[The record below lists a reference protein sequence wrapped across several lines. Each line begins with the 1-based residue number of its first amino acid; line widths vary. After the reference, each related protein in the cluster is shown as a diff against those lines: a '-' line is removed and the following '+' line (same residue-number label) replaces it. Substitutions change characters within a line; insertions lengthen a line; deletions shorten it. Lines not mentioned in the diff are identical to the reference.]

1 MAERDRPHILV
12 PTPPASESFTPI
24 TTPVTS
30 RGGGFS
36 GSRSEH
42 GKRLTQEFEAAWA
55 PPVDEPETT
64 GTYLTFAS
72 FPGLDL
78 MFESLESRRPGA
90 QPELVAV
97 QQELT
102 PAGEIANATVFI
114 PEGQKEFFLKKLE
127 QYVETAE
134 VAEGKPK
141 HAALIEGI
149 ASIRRATI
157 RELWTDPADEYPT
170 SPTESR
176 WWELWLRALDGQE
189 YARLTAYAQ
198 LHNLPVSD
206 HYLGFGDRTVVLI
219 RATSEQLAMTFRSI
233 DDIAELRRPHE
244 VASSLPGLSAFE
256 QRDWVRE
263 LQSRVEHA
271 GTDAPA
277 VCLLDRGVQAGH
289 PLLEDS
295 LAADDLHAVE
305 PSWRKDVAIHA
316 HGTEM
321 AGLALYGD
329 LQAAVGA
336 QHRIR
341 LEHRLESVKLLPDTA
356 DNDPDVYGAVTARA
370 VDQPEISAQNRARVF
385 MLAITAPAAAPNPGH
400 RVEDRPKQ
408 ESGRPTAWSATLDAL
423 AFGRAIDDSAPKFT
437 YLNRDEEPTPRLF
450 VVSAGNIRD
459 VRAEDNHLDRSD
471 AEGVEDPAQSWN
483 ALAVGAYAEHD
494 AMDHAPDV
502 FAGYV
507 PIAARGELSPT
518 SRTSV
523 SFDQKRW
530 PFKPDVVAPGGNL
543 ARTPDGSGVDTP
555 ENLAILTTR
564 LQHPGEGFFTTTR
577 DTSAATAQVSAIAAD
592 ILAAYPH
599 LRPETVRALIVHS
612 AEWTDAMQAR
622 ITAARTKGA
631 AVNLLR
637 RYGMG
642 VPSLERATRSA
653 TNALTLV
660 DEAVIHPYERD
671 GNSSSGKAREMNLH
685 RLPWPIDELSALGE
699 TEVRLRV
706 TLSYFVE
713 PNPSSRGWTGRYVYP
728 SHGLR
733 FAMKRPE
740 DNLDAFRQRV
750 NKQARD
756 EGEKPL
762 ALNTESGWLFGRDQ
776 QTSAGSLHTDI
787 WLS

>member
-1 MAERDRPHILV
+1 MAERDRPHIFV

-24 TTPVTS
+24 STPVPS

-42 GKRLTQEFEAAWA
+42 GKRLTEEFEAAWE
-55 PPVDEPETT
+55 PPTDEPETT
-64 GTYLTFAS
+64 GTYLTFTS

-78 MFESLESRRPGA
+78 MFESLESRRPGS

-97 QQELT
+97 QAEMT
-102 PAGEIANATVFI
+102 PAGEVVNATVFI
-114 PEGQKEFFLKKLE
+114 PDGQKEFFLKKLE

-134 VAEGKPK
+134 VVEGKPK

-170 SPTESR
+170 DPTQSR
-176 WWELWLRALDGQE
+176 WWELWLRVGEGREYERLTE
-189 YARLTAYAQ
+189 YARQ
-198 LHNLPVSD
+198 HSLPVSD

-244 VASSLPGLSAFE
+244 VASFLPSLSAFE
-256 QRDWVRE
+256 QRDWVSE

-271 GTDAPA
+271 GVDAPV
-277 VCLLDRGVQAGH
+277 VCILDRGVQAGH

-305 PSWRKDVAIHA
+305 PSWRKDVAIHG
-316 HGTEM
+316 HGPEM
-321 AGLALYGD
+321 AGLALYRD
-329 LQAAVGA
+329 LQAAISS
-336 QHRIR
+336 QHGVR
-341 LEHRLESVKLLPDTA
+341 LGHRLESVKLLPDTGS
-356 DNDPDVYGAVTARA
+356 NDPDVYGAVTARA
-370 VDQPEISAQNRARVF
+370 VDQPEISAQDRSRVF

-400 RVEDRPKQ
+400 RVEDRPMQ
-408 ESGRPTAWSATLDAL
+408 ETGRPTAWSATIDAL
-423 AFGRAIDDSAPKFT
+423 TYGRAIDDSVPKFT

-459 VRAEDNHLDRSD
+459 VRAEDDHLDRSD
-471 AEGVEDPAQSWN
+471 AEGVEDPAQAWN
-483 ALAVGAYAEHD
+483 ELVVGAYAEHD

-543 ARTPDGSGVDTP
+543 ARTPDGTDVDTP

-564 LQHPGEGFFTTTR
+564 LQHPGEGYFTTTR
-577 DTSAATAQVSAIAAD
+577 DTSAATAHVAAVAAD
-592 ILAAYPH
+592 IRAAYPH
-599 LRPETVRALIVHS
+599 LRPETIRALIVHS
-612 AEWTDAMQAR
+612 AEWTSAMRTRIDA
-622 ITAARTKGA
+622 TTTKGA

-653 TNALTLV
+653 INALTLV
-660 DEAVIHPYERD
+660 DEAVIHPHERD
-671 GNSSSGKAREMNLH
+671 GN
-685 RLPWPIDELSALGE
+685 
-699 TEVRLRV
+699 
-706 TLSYFVE
+706 
-713 PNPSSRGWTGRYVYP
+713 
-728 SHGLR
+728 
-733 FAMKRPE
+733 
-740 DNLDAFRQRV
+740 
-750 NKQARD
+750 
-756 EGEKPL
+756 
-762 ALNTESGWLFGRDQ
+762 WLFTIHGVV
-776 QTSAGSLHTDI
+776 GV
-787 WLS
+787 